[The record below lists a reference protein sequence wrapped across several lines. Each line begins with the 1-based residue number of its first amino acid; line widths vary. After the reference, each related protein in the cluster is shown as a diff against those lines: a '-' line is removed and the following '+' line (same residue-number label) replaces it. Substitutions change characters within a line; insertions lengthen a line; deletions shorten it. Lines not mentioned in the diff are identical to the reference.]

1 MSLFDWVHSGDAEA
15 GKKSSARK
23 TFEQTVALD
32 GDSRE
37 MRALRIRQAVRIRVV
52 MDKVFVAGTK
62 AWAGYEESRMIAIA
76 GGE

>member
-1 MSLFDWVHSGDAEA
+1 MYSGGGDRE
-15 GKKSSARK
+15 KQSSARK

-52 MDKVFVAGTK
+52 MDKIFVAGTK
-62 AWAGYEESRMIAIA
+62 AWAG
-76 GGE
+76 